1 MNRST
6 TALSMK
12 KSRKMSPS
20 RRGVR
25 NTFANSQLQG
35 HVGNTAGNN
44 NGGNVNGNCPKLL
57 GDGVSATN
65 AITGNSGDKGNSG
78 DRVFSPSFKYEYQ
91 KLQQIGSGTYGDIW
105 KVQRKTDHKIFV
117 LKNGKLTERAA

>member
-12 KSRKMSPS
+12 KSKMSPS

-25 NTFANSQLQG
+25 NTFVNSQLQG
-35 HVGNTAGNN
+35 HIGNMAGNN

-65 AITGNSGDKGNSG
+65 AITGNSGDKANSG
-78 DRVFSPSFKYEYQ
+78 DR
-91 KLQQIGSGTYGDIW
+91 
-105 KVQRKTDHKIFV
+105 IF
-117 LKNGKLTERAA
+117 A